1 MRLILAPMEGVMD
14 HTMRDLLTRVGGYE
28 RCVTEFVRVVD
39 RQLPSR
45 VFYRACPELR
55 NGGTTPAGTPV
66 YVQLLGGDPESMALN
81 AQVLERLGAP
91 GIDINFGCP
100 SKTVNKS
107 DGGSVLLR
115 EPDRVHGIIRAVR
128 EVVSP
133 HIPVTAKIRLGFK
146 DSSLFED
153 IALGVEAAGATELC
167 IHARTKQHGYLPPA
181 YWAEI
186 GKVKPKLSIP
196 VIANGEIWSA
206 ANARQAQAD
215 SGCTDLM
222 LGRGALS
229 FPDLARVIHAQQA
242 GEAYT
247 PLPWAE
253 VLPLV
258 VQYAGELEQRAPKYA
273 ASFIKQW
280 FTYLRRQYPEAES
293 LFQHI
298 KRMKL
303 PCEIKAAII
312 SPFHQGN
319 DYD

>member
-14 HTMRDLLTRVGGYE
+14 HTMRDLLTRVGGYA

-39 RQLPSR
+39 RQLPNR
-45 VFYRACPELR
+45 VFHRACPELSQ
-55 NGGTTPAGTPV
+55 GGKTPAGTPV
-66 YVQLLGGDPESMALN
+66 YVQLLGGAPDVMALN
-81 AQVLERLGAP
+81 AQALERLGAP

-100 SKTVNKS
+100 SKTVNNS

-115 EPDRVHGIIRAVR
+115 EPERVHGIIRAVR
-128 EVVSP
+128 AAVSP
-133 HIPVTAKIRLGFK
+133 QIPVTAKIRLGFK

-186 GKVKPKLSIP
+186 GKVKPRLSIP
-196 VIANGEIWSA
+196 VIANGEIWSGTDA
-206 ANARQAQAD
+206 QQAQAE
-215 SGCTDLM
+215 SGCVDLM

-229 FPDLARVIHAQQA
+229 FPDLARVIHAQYA

-247 PLPWAE
+247 PMPWAT

-258 VQYAGELEQRAPKYA
+258 QHYAAQLEARAPKYA
-273 ASFIKQW
+273 VSFVKQW

-293 LFQHI
+293 LFQQI
-298 KRMKL
+298 KRMKDMA
-303 PCEIKAAII
+303 EINKQFKHG
-312 SPFHQGN
+312 SYP
-319 DYD
+319 

>member
-1 MRLILAPMEGVMD
+1 MDPYKLVLAPMEGVVD
-14 HTMRDLLTRVGGYE
+14 HTMRDLLTRVGGYD

-39 RQLPSR
+39 RQLPTR
-45 VFYRACPELR
+45 VFYRACPELLT
-55 NGGTTPAGTPV
+55 GGKTPAGTPV
-66 YVQLLGGDPESMALN
+66 YVQLLGGNPLYMALN

-100 SKTVNKS
+100 SKTVNNS

-115 EPDRVHGIIRAVR
+115 EPQRVHDIVQAVR
-128 EVVSP
+128 AAVSP
-133 HIPVTAKIRLGFK
+133 QIPVTAKIRLGFK
-146 DSSLFED
+146 DSSLLAD
-153 IALGVEAAGATELC
+153 ITQGIQAAGASEMC

-186 GKVKPKLSIP
+186 GKVKPHLHLP
-196 VIANGEIWSA
+196 VIANGEIWSVA
-206 ANARQAQAD
+206 DAIQARTE
-215 SGCTDLM
+215 SGCVDLM

-229 FPDLARVIHAQQA
+229 FPDLAVAIRARLA

-247 PLPWAE
+247 PLSWAQ

-258 VQYAGELEQRAPKYA
+258 VQYATELEARAPQYA

-280 FTYLRRQYPEAES
+280 FTYLRRQYPEAET

-303 PCEIKAAII
+303 PGEIKTAII
-312 SPFHQGN
+312 A
-319 DYD
+319 